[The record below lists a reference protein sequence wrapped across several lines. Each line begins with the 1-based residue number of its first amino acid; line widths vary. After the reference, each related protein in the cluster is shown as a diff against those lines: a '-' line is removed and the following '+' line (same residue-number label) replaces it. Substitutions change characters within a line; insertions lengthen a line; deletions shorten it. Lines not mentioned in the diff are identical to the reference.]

1 MNFCFPYCFV
11 NLCHLPE
18 GRLNLS
24 ASVGKLD
31 CDFYRESDFPNLERK
46 SCGHTFKT
54 LVGFFLLPFKRFRFL
69 FCDSVSQNRNTNIR
83 IYLELT
89 KKNQDY
95 FRLFSEKSINNISLQ
110 YDLRLHQEWGPYEER
125 GQSMNDCILEH
136 YGHDAV
142 ALIEKM
148 I

>member
-24 ASVGKLD
+24 ASFGKLD

-69 FCDSVSQNRNTNIR
+69 FCDSVPQNRNTNIR

-89 KKNQDY
+89 KKNNWENIKADM
-95 FRLFSEKSINNISLQ
+95 RLKCVKGKEYIYMIGKWDEYLK
-110 YDLRLHQEWGPYEER
+110 Y
-125 GQSMNDCILEH
+125 LENE
-136 YGHDAV
+136 
-142 ALIEKM
+142 IKEM
-148 I
+148 